1 MFVVILISL
10 NLLYPY
16 TFTGV
21 WYRTFLLLGAI
32 ASFYTYQKLKQAKN
46 DSWIFRSLSR
56 LNYMFLLVMFLCFF
70 IVFLNKDILYNVYI
84 FPFYLI
90 LIGMYLGFISNGLSK
105 KSFEDELGKYGLER
119 LGEQDIFALPLD
131 EYRTKVQAF
140 KAYLRA
146 YSRKHLDSQDTVLF
160 VESRMNPERTL
171 TAMLQTNLM
180 SEDE

>member
-1 MFVVILISL
+1 MKQYKTFVT
-10 NLLYPY
+10 Y
-16 TFTGV
+16 TIG
-21 WYRTFLLLGAI
+21 
-32 ASFYTYQKLKQAKN
+32 N
-46 DSWIFRSLSR
+46 DQL
-56 LNYMFLLVMFLCFF
+56 
-70 IVFLNKDILYNVYI
+70 
-84 FPFYLI
+84 
-90 LIGMYLGFISNGLSK
+90 K
-105 KSFEDELGKYGLER
+105 KSFEAELEKYGLER

>member
-1 MFVVILISL
+1 MAQYKVLI
-10 NLLYPY
+10 
-16 TFTGV
+16 
-21 WYRTFLLLGAI
+21 I
-32 ASFYTYQKLKQAKN
+32 
-46 DSWIFRSLSR
+46 
-56 LNYMFLLVMFLCFF
+56 
-70 IVFLNKDILYNVYI
+70 YI
-84 FPFYLI
+84 
-90 LIGMYLGFISNGLSK
+90 ISNGLSK

-119 LGEQDIFALPLD
+119 LGEQDIFALPLE

-171 TAMLQTNLM
+171 TTMLQTNLM

>member
-1 MFVVILISL
+1 MAQYKVLI
-10 NLLYPY
+10 
-16 TFTGV
+16 
-21 WYRTFLLLGAI
+21 
-32 ASFYTYQKLKQAKN
+32 
-46 DSWIFRSLSR
+46 
-56 LNYMFLLVMFLCFF
+56 
-70 IVFLNKDILYNVYI
+70 VYI
-84 FPFYLI
+84 
-90 LIGMYLGFISNGLSK
+90 ISNGLSK
-105 KSFEDELGKYGLER
+105 KSFEDELEKYGLER
-119 LGEQDIFALPLD
+119 LGGQDIFALPLD

>member
-1 MFVVILISL
+1 MAQYKVLI
-10 NLLYPY
+10 
-16 TFTGV
+16 
-21 WYRTFLLLGAI
+21 I
-32 ASFYTYQKLKQAKN
+32 
-46 DSWIFRSLSR
+46 
-56 LNYMFLLVMFLCFF
+56 
-70 IVFLNKDILYNVYI
+70 YI
-84 FPFYLI
+84 
-90 LIGMYLGFISNGLSK
+90 ISNGLSK

-160 VESRMNPERTL
+160 VESPMNPERTL

>member
-1 MFVVILISL
+1 MKQYKVLAIYTVSDEKTKKILE
-10 NLLYPY
+10 
-16 TFTGV
+16 
-21 WYRTFLLLGAI
+21 A
-32 ASFYTYQKLKQAKN
+32 
-46 DSWIFRSLSR
+46 
-56 LNYMFLLVMFLCFF
+56 
-70 IVFLNKDILYNVYI
+70 
-84 FPFYLI
+84 
-90 LIGMYLGFISNGLSK
+90 
-105 KSFEDELGKYGLER
+105 ELEKYGLER
-119 LGEQDIFALPLD
+119 VGEQDIFALPLD

>member
-1 MFVVILISL
+1 MRRIRI
-10 NLLYPY
+10 
-16 TFTGV
+16 
-21 WYRTFLLLGAI
+21 I
-32 ASFYTYQKLKQAKN
+32 
-46 DSWIFRSLSR
+46 
-56 LNYMFLLVMFLCFF
+56 
-70 IVFLNKDILYNVYI
+70 YI
-84 FPFYLI
+84 
-90 LIGMYLGFISNGLSK
+90 ISNGLSK